1 MNRTNGKIA
10 EQSKRKIADSLIFVM
25 ERYSFKE
32 ITVTQLSQEAGL
44 SRKTFYRLFD
54 DKDAVL
60 SYFYEKMYRECL
72 ERIKTSGIYRYWE
85 VVECYFDFWEERKE
99 ILLLFK
105 KHGLLTALFDGAYK
119 YSFDIF
125 LQIRSK
131 EIVSEYSD
139 ISSRTV
145 SEGYTV
151 CCSNGQKM
159 IWRYRRMCLSKIS
172 ERHLRLRKYDSPIIP
187 PKKKSYTAPIGRGG
201 LCVMLH

>member
-131 EIVSEYSD
+131 EIVSEYSELLPYLLAYSIGGIHSMLLKWAEND
-139 ISSRTV
+139 MEIPAHVLIENLRTAFASSEV
-145 SEGYTV
+145 
-151 CCSNGQKM
+151 
-159 IWRYRRMCLSKIS
+159 
-172 ERHLRLRKYDSPIIP
+172 
-187 PKKKSYTAPIGRGG
+187 
-201 LCVMLH
+201 